1 MKRYYETM
9 NCLEFLEI
17 SAERFPDK
25 NAFIDEKEAVT
36 YAQLMD
42 DSMRIGS
49 ALKQYDLYKDPVVIL
64 MDARHVPNLKATF
77 GVLYAGCFYI
87 PLDPTSPAERI
98 QTIFEKLEPKLVIY
112 DEKAVKLK
120 DALSDKYR
128 FVEYAGLT
136 DTPVDM
142 EYLEKV
148 RDESNYFDLL
158 FIMYTSGS
166 TGVPKG
172 VVHTH
177 ADLIEYSKFTK
188 ERYSFDENTVFGNQS
203 PFFYANCL
211 LDIYP
216 PVYMGCTVYVM
227 PASLLTFPKKMVEYL
242 QVNKITELCMTPSS
256 FNAIAE
262 AGVLEP
268 GCLPDLEYIL
278 PSGEIAN
285 WKAMSQWSVAANVKG
300 RFWNF
305 YGSTELL
312 SVALWLVERDF
323 EAGDIVPSGYPY
335 KCTHII
341 FLDEDGNEAKPGE
354 KGEMLIHNPWTFSGY
369 YKDPDR
375 NASAL
380 VTDPLGTGTC
390 ETFFRTGDMGY
401 INEYGELVVVGRKD
415 NMIKHKGYRME
426 LGEVEYAAKGVAEV
440 DDCCCVLD
448 KESGEIFLYYVGTAK
463 ESKVKT
469 ALKVILPKFAM
480 PEHIT
485 QLEALPHNANGK
497 ADRLALAKMA
507 ADFASEQ

>member
-1 MKRYYETM
+1 MKRYYQTM
-9 NCLEFLEI
+9 NCLEFLEK

-25 NAFIDEKEAVT
+25 NAFIDDREAVT
-36 YAQLMD
+36 FSQLMD
-42 DSMRIGS
+42 VSMGIGS
-49 ALKQYDLYKDPVVIL
+49 ALKQYDLHKDPVVIL
-64 MDARHVPNLKATF
+64 MDARHIPNLKATF
-77 GVLYAGCFYI
+77 GVVYSGCFYI
-87 PLDPTSPAERI
+87 PLDPASPVERI

-112 DEKAVKLK
+112 DDKAKALEE
-120 DALSDKYR
+120 ALSDKYR
-128 FVEYAGLT
+128 FVDYDSLL

-142 EYLEKV
+142 EYLEKI
-148 RDESNYFDLL
+148 RDESNFFDLL

-177 ADLIEYSKFTK
+177 KDLIQYGEFTNN
-188 ERYSFDENTVFGNQS
+188 RYSFDENTIFGNQS

-216 PVYMGCTVYVM
+216 PLCCGATVYVM
-227 PASLLTFPKKMVEYL
+227 PASLLTFPRKMVEYL

-262 AGVLEP
+262 ADVLVP

-285 WKAMSQWSVAANVKG
+285 WKAMKQWSAAANVKG

-312 SVALWLVERDF
+312 SVALWLVDRDF
-323 EAGDIVPSGYPY
+323 RDDEIVPSGAPY
-335 KCTHII
+335 QCTHIV
-341 FLDEDGNEAKPGE
+341 FLDEDGNEAAPGV
-354 KGEMLIHNPWTFSGY
+354 KGEMLINNPWRFSGY

-375 NASAL
+375 NAAAL
-380 VTDPLGTGTC
+380 VTDPLNLGWN

-401 INEYGELVVVGRKD
+401 LNEKGELVVVGRKD

-426 LGEVEYAAKGVAEV
+426 LGEVEYAAKGIKDVY
-440 DDCCCVLD
+440 DCCCILD
-448 KESGEIFLYYVGTAK
+448 KESGDIYLFYVGPEK
-463 ESKVKT
+463 ESKVKS
-469 ALKVILPKFAM
+469 ALKGILPKFAM
-480 PEHIT
+480 PEHIVR
-485 QLEALPHNANGK
+485 LEALPHNANGK
-497 ADRLALAKMA
+497 ADRLALQKMV
-507 ADFASEQ
+507 